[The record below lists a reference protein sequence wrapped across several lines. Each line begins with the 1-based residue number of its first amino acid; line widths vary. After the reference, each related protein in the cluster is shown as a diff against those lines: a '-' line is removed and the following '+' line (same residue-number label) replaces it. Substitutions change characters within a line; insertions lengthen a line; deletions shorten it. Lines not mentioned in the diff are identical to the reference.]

1 MTLGDLSE
9 EGMSHLNS
17 RARRFPGKG
26 TARART
32 LRMGRA
38 GCWRS
43 SWTLV
48 SRGQGEM
55 PAWVL
60 SQAWQEATWQD
71 CSCKW
76 SLRLLGRVTWAQRRQ
91 GDSLRARMPCMSRR
105 ASCQIHQSCG
115 ICDQCPPP
123 GVRVNSL
130 ILYLV
135 GDLTKGSAWALLQ
148 AEGSRDLERP
158 RWSALPRASRWRGDG
173 CLSSLS
179 SRLVGMRVR

>member
-1 MTLGDLSE
+1 
-9 EGMSHLNS
+9 MSHLNS

-38 GCWRS
+38 GRWRS
-43 SWTLV
+43 RRTLV
-48 SRGQGEM
+48 SRRQGEM

-60 SQAWQEATWQD
+60 SQAWQEATRQD
-71 CSCKW
+71 CSRKW
-76 SLRLLGRVTWAQRRQ
+76 SLQLLGRLTWAQRRQ
-91 GDSLRARMPCMSRR
+91 GGSLRARMPCMSSR

-130 ILYLV
+130 VLYLI
-135 GDLTKGSAWALLQ
+135 GALTKGSAWALLQ
-148 AEGSRDLERP
+148 AEGSRDLKRLHWLWANSAP
-158 RWSALPRASRWRGDG
+158 RSLGLLSPEPPAGEGTEACLP
-173 CLSSLS
+173 
-179 SRLVGMRVR
+179 